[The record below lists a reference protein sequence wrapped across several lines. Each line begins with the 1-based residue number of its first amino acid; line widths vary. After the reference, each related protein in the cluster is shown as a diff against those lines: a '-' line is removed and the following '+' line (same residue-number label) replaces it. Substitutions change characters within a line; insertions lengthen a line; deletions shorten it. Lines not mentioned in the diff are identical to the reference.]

1 MIDFKLKKNMFPN
14 DLINRFTTHLKE
26 TLQKALGFAVSN
38 GRELVEPGDIIV
50 GLLGEKGSLGGEL
63 LTKAGCNI
71 DHATDAFRGTP
82 SQKKSVMALDLSEPV
97 KKIIEKCVVTAHLRE
112 HKFVGTEHLVAA
124 ILDSNDKIVFNYFAS
139 ENIDIANLKDQLETV
154 LKSESNFPSMEQ
166 IGDRGISMD
175 DFPPSILPDSEMPP
189 MPMMPG
195 NKTQNSSALDSFA
208 RDITHKDVVFSL
220 DPVIGRDS
228 EIDRIIEVLIR
239 RTKCNPILL
248 GDPGV
253 GKTAIIEGLAKRI
266 ADGDVPDALYGHRV
280 LSLDLASTVA
290 GTMYR
295 GEFEARL
302 KQIVDEA
309 GKDPHMILFI
319 DEIHNIVGAGSTS
332 GSLDAANILKPAL
345 ARGTIRCVGATTWSE
360 YKKFIE
366 PDAALERRFQP
377 IIIDEPTPLATL
389 EMLRGLEERYAKHH
403 RVSYEPEALVAAV
416 DLAERFLTDRLFP
429 DKAVDLLDEAAA
441 SAVAK
446 RKSREFHERLAVLD
460 AAIQDKINTSEKHL
474 HNHELDRAEQLT
486 DEAESL
492 IKNRK
497 KMEDEQL
504 STTKKSLPKITAEDV
519 ARVVARMAGVP
530 LEMIL
535 ASERERLSGLEDRLQ
550 LRIYGQQQAL
560 NDASDVIRRA
570 RLGLQAKNR
579 PKASMLFVGPS
590 GTGKTALARAIA
602 EEIFSREDALIKLD
616 MSEFAEPHTIS
627 KLIGSPAGYVGY
639 REATKLTDA
648 IRKRP
653 HAVVCFDEIE
663 KAHPDV
669 QHTLLQILEDGKM
682 TDATGRTISFAHA
695 YIILTSNVGSDH
707 VAKKSIGFGSEQ
719 SAMGAIMQEEI
730 KERFK
735 PELLNRLDRIIAFQP
750 LDTTHL
756 RSILDR
762 EIEEVCKRLAEMQK
776 IACDVPES
784 VREWLMT
791 QPLPQEEGARAI
803 RRLVEREVTSAISS
817 FLIMHRKKNHITFST
832 QNNKILVK

>member
-1 MIDFKLKKNMFPN
+1 MFPN

-63 LTKAGCNI
+63 LAKAGCNI

-82 SQKKSVMALDLSEPV
+82 SHKKSVMALDLSEPV

-124 ILDSNDKIVFNYFAS
+124 ILDSNDKTINDYFIS
-139 ENIDIANLKDQLETV
+139 ENIDLNDLKDQLEIV

-166 IGDRGISMD
+166 MQNHSINPD
-175 DFPPSILPDSEMPP
+175 DFPPPIMPENDLNQ
-189 MPMMPG
+189 MPIIPG
-195 NKTQNSSALDSFA
+195 NKLRSTSALDSFA
-208 RDITHKDVVFSL
+208 RDITHRDIVNTL
-220 DPVIGRDS
+220 DPVIGRDM
-228 EIDRIIEVLIR
+228 EIDRMIEVLIR
-239 RTKCNPILL
+239 RTKSNPILL
-248 GDPGV
+248 GEPGV

-266 ADGDVPDALYGHRV
+266 ADGDVPDALYGHKV

-309 GKDPHMILFI
+309 SKDPGIILFI

-345 ARGTIRCVGATTWSE
+345 ARGAIRCIGATTWSE
-360 YKKFIE
+360 YKKYIE

-377 IIIDEPTPLATL
+377 IIIDEPTTLVTL

-403 RVSYEPEALVAAV
+403 KVSYQPEALVAAV
-416 DLAERFLTDRLFP
+416 TLAERFITDRLFP

-446 RKSREFHERLAVLD
+446 RQSREFHERLAVMD
-460 AAIQDKINTSEKHL
+460 AAIQEKIFASEKHL
-474 HNHELDRAEQLT
+474 QNQELDKAETLT
-486 DEAESL
+486 NEADELME
-492 IKNRK
+492 NRK

-504 STTKKSLPKITAEDV
+504 SSTNKSLPKITAEDV
-519 ARVVARMAGVP
+519 ARVVARIANVP

-535 ASERERLSGLEDRLQ
+535 ASERERLTGLEERLQ
-550 LRIYGQQQAL
+550 EKIYGQSLAL
-560 NDASDVIRRA
+560 SAASDVIRRA

-579 PKASMLFVGPS
+579 PKATMLFVGPS
-590 GTGKTALARAIA
+590 GTGKTALAHAIA

-639 REATKLTDA
+639 RESTKLTDA

-669 QHTLLQILEDGKM
+669 QHTLLQILEDGKI
-682 TDATGRTISFAHA
+682 TDATGRNISFAHA
-695 YIILTSNVGSDH
+695 YIILTSNVGSDNIS
-707 VAKKSIGFGSEQ
+707 KKSLGFGDEK
-719 SAMGAIMQEEI
+719 SALSAVMNEEI

-735 PELLNRLDRIIAFQP
+735 PELLNRLDRIITFQS
-750 LDTTHL
+750 LDTEHL

-762 EIEEVCKRLAEMQK
+762 EIEEVCKRLEEMQK
-776 IACDVPES
+776 IACEIPES

-791 QPLPQEEGARAI
+791 QPLPSDEGARAI

-817 FLIMHRKKNHITFST
+817 FLISHRKKNHITFST